1 MTLGRVIASAS
12 MSLDGYIAK
21 ADNSIG
27 RLFDWLQRKSL
38 VNRQSGRCPFAALAN
53 VA

>member
-1 MTLGRVIASAS
+1 MGTVVAQGS

-27 RLFDWLQRKSL
+27 RVFD
-38 VNRQSGRCPFAALAN
+38 
-53 VA
+53 

>member
-1 MTLGRVIASAS
+1 MGKVVSSAM

-27 RLFDWLQRKSL
+27 RLFDCARTTATST
-38 VNRQSGRCPFAALAN
+38 CPPTPRTSPST
-53 VA
+53 

>member
-1 MTLGRVIASAS
+1 VVAQGS

-27 RLFDWLQRKSL
+27 RLFD
-38 VNRQSGRCPFAALAN
+38 
-53 VA
+53 